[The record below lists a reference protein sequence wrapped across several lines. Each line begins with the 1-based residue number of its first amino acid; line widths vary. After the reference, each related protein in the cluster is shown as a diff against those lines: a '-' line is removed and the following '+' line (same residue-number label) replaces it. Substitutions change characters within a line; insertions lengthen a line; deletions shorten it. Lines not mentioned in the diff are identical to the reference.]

1 MAAKSW
7 KLIDVE
13 ARAYIENLAITPDE
27 VGGPAE
33 GYSVTKQRLRGGL
46 SDGVDLVRVDNG
58 TLAFSVL
65 PTRGM
70 GIWKAFL
77 GETEIGWRSPVRGP
91 VHPSLVPLME
101 PGGLGWL
108 DGFDELL
115 CRCGLES
122 NGAPDFGENG
132 QLIYPLHGRI
142 ANRPA
147 HKVEVSVDGDA
158 GEIAV
163 SGEVDEARL
172 FFNKLRLFSEVRTKV
187 GQPGL
192 TVLDTVTN
200 ISAQECELELL
211 YHVNFGNPLLTPG
224 AQVVLP
230 VSKMAPRDP
239 VAVENLPQWD
249 QYGPETPGSAEA
261 VFFFELAADADG
273 RTQALLKNA
282 AGDMGV
288 TLKLDRNQLPYF
300 IVWKNRQAAADG
312 YVTGLEP
319 AINFPNP
326 KSFEKAKGRVA
337 VLAPGESRTFEIAMD
352 IHTGGASVAA
362 AEAEVQTLQEGT
374 EPMVLQQPDPE
385 WSAG

>member
-1 MAAKSW
+1 MPAKSW
-7 KLIDVE
+7 ELTDVE
-13 ARAYIENLAITPDE
+13 AGIYVEQLEVTSAE
-27 VGGPAE
+27 VGGSAN
-33 GYSVTKQRLRGGL
+33 GYSVTKKRLRGGL
-46 SDGVDLVRVDNG
+46 SDGVDVIRVDNG
-58 TLAFSVL
+58 ILAFDVL

-70 GIWKAFL
+70 GIWKAYL
-77 GETEIGWRSPVRGP
+77 GQTEIGWKSPVRGP
-91 VHPSLVPLME
+91 VHPNRVPLME

-147 HKVEVSVDGDA
+147 HKVDLSVDSDT

-163 SGEVDEARL
+163 CGEIDEARL
-172 FFNKLRLFSEVRTKV
+172 FFNKLRLSSQVRTKV
-187 GQPGL
+187 GQPSL
-192 TVLDTVTN
+192 TIIDTVTN
-200 ISAQECELELL
+200 ISAQDCELELL
-211 YHVNFGNPLLTPG
+211 YHINFGNPLLTPG
-224 AQVVLP
+224 ARAVLP
-230 VSKMAPRDP
+230 VARMAPRDP
-239 VAVENLPQWD
+239 VAVENLTEWD

-261 VFFFELAADADG
+261 VFFFELAADANDQ
-273 RTQALLKNA
+273 TQALLKNA
-282 AGDMGV
+282 SGDMGV
-288 TLKLDRNQLPYF
+288 SLKLDRNQLPYF

-337 VLAPGESRTFEIAMD
+337 VLAPGESRSFEITMEVLAD
-352 IHTGGASVAA
+352 RDAVAA
-362 AEAEVQTLQEGT
+362 AESEVQKLQAGT
-374 EPMVLQQPDPE
+374 EPEISKQPDAE